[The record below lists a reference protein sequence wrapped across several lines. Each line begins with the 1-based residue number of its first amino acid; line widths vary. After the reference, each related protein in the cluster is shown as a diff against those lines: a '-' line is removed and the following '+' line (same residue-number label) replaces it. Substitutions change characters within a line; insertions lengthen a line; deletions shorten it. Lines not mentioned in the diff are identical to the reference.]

1 MVYRS
6 ILVNLDI
13 DRPVEPLT
21 QAAIDLA
28 SRSGARLIGLC
39 AARTPAERM
48 EEVRAAFLHLAANRI
63 EAEWR
68 GETMTPTEA
77 VVAAARV
84 ADLVLMAAGDRAD
97 PAAVVLRTGRPLLVV
112 GSDCDTI
119 ATRKIVIGWKDTR
132 EARRAIADALPLL
145 SVAYDVAVVS
155 VSPEPAPAERQSLSD
170 IVSYLARHNVK
181 ARPQMIKSAD
191 ETIGFLQF
199 VDESDADIVVT
210 GAYGHSR
217 LREWVF
223 GGITGLLLEENTR
236 TRFLS
241 C

>member
-13 DRPVEPLT
+13 DRLAEPIT
-21 QAAIDLA
+21 QAAIELA

-39 AARTPAERM
+39 AAETPTERAEEIRTT
-48 EEVRAAFLHLAANRI
+48 FLRLAANRV

-68 GETMTPTEA
+68 GQVTTPTEA
-77 VVAAARV
+77 VVAAARI
-84 ADLVLMAAGDRAD
+84 ADLVLMETGGRAD
-97 PAAVVLRTGRPLLVV
+97 PETVVLRAGRPLLVI
-112 GSDCDTI
+112 GSGQD
-119 ATRKIVIGWKDTR
+119 ALPARKIVIGWKDTR

-155 VSPEPAPAERQSLSD
+155 VSPEPTPAERQSLTD
-170 IVSYLARHNVK
+170 IVAYLARHNVK
-181 ARPQMIKSAD
+181 VRPQMIKSAD

-199 VDESDADIVVT
+199 IDASAADIIVT
-210 GAYGHSR
+210 DAYGHSR
-217 LREWVF
+217 LREWAF
-223 GGITGLLLEENTR
+223 GGITRLLLDENTR
-236 TRFLS
+236 NRFLS

>member
-1 MVYRS
+1 M
-6 ILVNLDI
+6 IL
-13 DRPVEPLT
+13 
-21 QAAIDLA
+21 
-28 SRSGARLIGLC
+28 
-39 AARTPAERM
+39 
-48 EEVRAAFLHLAANRI
+48 
-63 EAEWR
+63 
-68 GETMTPTEA
+68 
-77 VVAAARV
+77 
-84 ADLVLMAAGDRAD
+84 
-97 PAAVVLRTGRPLLVV
+97 
-112 GSDCDTI
+112 
-119 ATRKIVIGWKDTR
+119 
-132 EARRAIADALPLL
+132 LL
-145 SVAYDVAVVS
+145 SAALAS